1 VQRWQETNPD
11 QYPQDVG
18 ERDGGRALYFAHS
31 DRPLFGWLHLPEAT
45 DSRNVGLLI
54 CNPFGNEAICAHRTI
69 RHIAEHACRAGMP
82 VLRFDYDGTG
92 DSAGQDGDPD
102 RVQAW
107 LASVAAA
114 ADELRCS
121 AGVERLCLLGIR
133 LGAALAATVAAG
145 RDDVTALIGIAP
157 VVAGKAYVRELRL
170 LERAMAAKRNIS
182 PEKLT
187 DTLEAAGFVLTAP
200 TQAALSAL
208 DLKQLE
214 KPPAPDIL
222 ILERAEMPGDGG
234 WGRHLQA
241 GGAQVTH
248 KVVPGYTEMM
258 LDSHESVIPEEMLT
272 AIFDWLGVLLAREN
286 PATAPPT
293 DAGREPGRVVKPSS
307 TRTGR
312 SHIPAAALP
321 GEALSERTVRF
332 GRSNS
337 LVGIV
342 SSPLAHTGVAP
353 VGDAKAII
361 LVNSGAVHR
370 VGPNRLYVTLA
381 RHFARRGH
389 VVLRMDI
396 SGLGD
401 SAPRPDAA
409 ENVVYSKHAVGDLRE
424 ALDYLQREWSI
435 TNIYAM
441 GLCSGAYNVFK
452 AAVAELPLAGIT
464 LINPLIFFWK
474 EGMSLKYPEHRVADD
489 IVRYRTNA
497 FRLAA
502 WLKLLRGGVNLW
514 ELSHV
519 MARRAHT
526 VALTHI
532 RAAAR
537 LLNIRLGD
545 DLPTEIRAIARR
557 GIRLQFVFAERD
569 PGVEL
574 LRILGGATVRKLST
588 SGALGIQA
596 IEGADH
602 TFTTHAM
609 RAALLSALDRS
620 LG

>member
-1 VQRWQETNPD
+1 MGP
-11 QYPQDVG
+11 
-18 ERDGGRALYFAHS
+18 
-31 DRPLFGWLHLPEAT
+31 
-45 DSRNVGLLI
+45 
-54 CNPFGNEAICAHRTI
+54 
-69 RHIAEHACRAGMP
+69 
-82 VLRFDYDGTG
+82 
-92 DSAGQDGDPD
+92 
-102 RVQAW
+102 
-107 LASVAAA
+107 
-114 ADELRCS
+114 
-121 AGVERLCLLGIR
+121 
-133 LGAALAATVAAG
+133 
-145 RDDVTALIGIAP
+145 
-157 VVAGKAYVRELRL
+157 
-170 LERAMAAKRNIS
+170 
-182 PEKLT
+182 T

-200 TQAALSAL
+200 TQAALGAL

-214 KPPAPDIL
+214 KPPAADVL

-241 GGAQVTH
+241 GGAQVVH
-248 KVVPGYTEMM
+248 KAVPGYTEMM
-258 LDSHESVIPEEMLT
+258 LDSHESVIPEEILT
-272 AIFDWLGVLLAREN
+272 AIFDWLGVLLARE
-286 PATAPPT
+286 
-293 DAGREPGRVVKPSS
+293 RELGRVVKTSS
-307 TRTGR
+307 TRTER
-312 SHIPAAALP
+312 SHTPAAALKEEP
-321 GEALSERTVRF
+321 LSERTVHF
-332 GRSNS
+332 GKSNS
-337 LVGIV
+337 LFGIV
-342 SSPLAHTGVAP
+342 STPPAQPGAAP
-353 VGDAKAII
+353 GGAKAVI

-381 RHFARRGH
+381 RHCARQGY

-401 SAPRPDAA
+401 SAPRPEAA
-409 ENVVYSKHAVGDLRE
+409 ENIVYSKHAVGDLRE

-464 LINPLIFFWK
+464 LINPLTFFWK

-526 VALTHI
+526 VALTPI

-574 LRILGGATVRKLST
+574 LRILGGATVRKLNT
-588 SGALGIQA
+588 SGALGIQT

>member
-1 VQRWQETNPD
+1 VPRGQETSSGRD
-11 QYPQDVG
+11 PQDSD
-18 ERDGGRALYFAHS
+18 ERRNSHALYFG
-31 DRPLFGWLHLPEAT
+31 DRNRPLFGWLHLPEQVSPAAL
-45 DSRNVGLLI
+45 GLLI
-54 CNPFGNEAICAHRTI
+54 CNPFGNEAICAHRTL
-69 RHIAEHACRAGMP
+69 RHIAERACRAGLP

-92 DSAGQDGDPD
+92 DSAGEDSDPD

-107 LASVAAA
+107 LASVAQA
-114 ADELRCS
+114 ADELRR
-121 AGVERLCLLGIR
+121 ATGLERLCLLGIR
-133 LGAALAATVAAG
+133 LGATLATTVAAQ
-145 RDDVTALIGIAP
+145 RNDVVGLIGIAP
-157 VVAGKAYVRELRL
+157 VVTGKAYVRELRL
-170 LERAMAAKRNIS
+170 LERAMAAKRNVS
-182 PEKLT
+182 PEGAAPGTGLT

-200 TQAALSAL
+200 TQAALGAL

-272 AIFDWLGVLLAREN
+272 AIFDWMGVLLAREN
-286 PATAPPT
+286 PAAAPPT
-293 DAGREPGRVVKPSS
+293 DAGR
-307 TRTGR
+307 
-312 SHIPAAALP
+312 SHIPAAVLPEQALP
-321 GEALSERTVRF
+321 ERTVHF

-337 LVGIV
+337 LVGIL
-342 SSPLAHTGVAP
+342 STPLAHSGSAP
-353 VGDAKAII
+353 AGDAKAII

-409 ENVVYSKHAVGDLRE
+409 ENVVYSKHALGDLRA
-424 ALDYLQREWSI
+424 ALDYLQREWGI

-452 AAVAELPLAGIT
+452 AAVAELPLAGVT
-464 LINPLIFFWK
+464 LINPLTFFWK

-514 ELSHV
+514 ELSQV
-519 MARRAHT
+519 IARRTHT
-526 VALTHI
+526 VALTPI
-532 RAAAR
+532 RATAR
-537 LLNIRLGD
+537 LLNIRLED

-574 LRILGGATVRKLST
+574 LRSLGGTTVRKLSG
-588 SGALGIQA
+588 SGALEIQT